1 MNDFLKS
8 ILDGIHM
15 LIPSYGWSLVAF
27 TLLIKLCLLPLDYK
41 SRKGMRKMSSL
52 APKQAELQKK
62 YGHDQEKLQRKLQEL
77 YKKEG
82 ASPMSGCWPMLLTM
96 PILFAMFA
104 AMRYMAN
111 EQLVQQTFDILIHGE
126 PVLEPFLWIK
136 NLWMPDSPFSAAWP
150 NLTALQVVE
159 EKQWLAIFN
168 TLTPDEV
175 TALATAINIPDLSA
189 ASFVNSGNMLKDTI
203 AAIGNTLTALPAY
216 VEQTSVVPYLRVNL
230 LITEFAVV
238 SGYNGFFILPLLSAV
253 SQFVMSKLQNA
264 TNPQPVPAA
273 NDEKAQQQQ
282 ATNGFMKWFFPIFSL
297 WICASSNAG
306 FALYWVVTNLFS
318 LVSNQ
323 AINWYLDRKDKLA
336 AEDPASAAAT
346 KGGLK

>member
-62 YGHDQEKLQRKLQEL
+62 YGHDQEKLNRKLQEL

-82 ASPMSGCWPMLLTM
+82 ASPMSGCWPLLITM

-111 EQLVQQTFDILIHGE
+111 EQLVQQTFDILIKGE
-126 PVLEPFLWIK
+126 PTLEPFLWIK

-150 NLTALQVVE
+150 NLASLQTIDQ
-159 EKQWLAIFN
+159 KHWLAIFN
-168 TLTPDEV
+168 NLTAEDV
-175 TALATAINIPDLSA
+175 SALAAAINMPDLSA
-189 ASFVNSGNMLKDTI
+189 ASFLSDGGVLKTTI
-203 AAIGNTLTALPAY
+203 ATIGETLTALPAY
-216 VEQTSVVPYLRVNL
+216 TEQTAVIPYLRINL
-230 LITEFAVV
+230 LITELSVV
-238 SGYNGFFILPLLSAV
+238 SGYNGFFILPILSAV
-253 SQFVMSKLQNA
+253 SQFVMTKIQNIN
-264 TNPQPVPAA
+264 NPQPVPAA
-273 NDEKAQQQQ
+273 DDEKAQQQQ

-297 WICASSNAG
+297 WICSSSNAA
-306 FALYWVVTNLFS
+306 FATYWVVSNVFS
-318 LVSNQ
+318 LITTQ
-323 AINWYLDRKDKLA
+323 LINWKLDREEKAA
-336 AEDPASAAAT
+336 AEKPVLSN
-346 KGGLK
+346 GNLK